1 VTSLA
6 PGARVHIV
14 GVGGAGM
21 SGLARLL
28 VEMGCDVSGSDT
40 VDSVVLVSLRD
51 AGVAIHAGHDASQ
64 GADAQI
70 VVWSPAIPENN
81 VELVAARNRGATLLT
96 RAQVLASLAQRQ
108 PVIGLTGTHGK
119 TTATSMLTLVLHAA
133 GRDDSRLLGAAVT
146 GLGENGHFGS
156 GSLVLE
162 VDESFGTFSLL
173 APFALGL
180 LNVESDHLD
189 HYVTVEALEG
199 EFAQLLART
208 TGPVVV
214 WSDDPGASR
223 VASRSGR
230 EVQLV
235 GTHDAAWIVDNV
247 TLAKRSASFTLTGP
261 NGALELILGVTGAH
275 NVANAAVVA
284 ALASALDVAPDA
296 IVTGLRAFAGAPRRF
311 EYLGQW
317 RGVDVYE
324 DYAHLPGEI
333 AATLAATRSMGY
345 QRVTAVFQPHR
356 VTRTLSLAQQLAAA
370 LEAADNIVIADIY
383 TSGEANPTG
392 VTGELVAR
400 HIHARRGAT
409 SAYGATFDD
418 VVNVLES
425 RHDQSDVVLLLGA
438 GDIAQVAQR
447 LSGGLS

>member
-1 VTSLA
+1 VNSLA

-21 SGLARLL
+21 SGLARFL
-28 VEMGCDVSGSDT
+28 VEMGCDVSGSDA
-40 VDSVVLVSLRD
+40 VESPVLDSLRD
-51 AGVAIHAGHDASQ
+51 AGVSVYVGHDASQ
-64 GADAQI
+64 GSDAQI
-70 VVWSPAIPENN
+70 VVCSPAVAPDN
-81 VELVAARNRGATLLT
+81 VELVTARARHASVLT
-96 RAQVLASLAQRQ
+96 RAQVLAPLAQRQ
-108 PVIGLTGTHGK
+108 PVIGLAGTHGK
-119 TTATSMLTLVLHAA
+119 TTATSMMSHVLHAA

-156 GSLVLE
+156 GSLILE

-173 APFALGL
+173 RPFALGL
-180 LNVESDHLD
+180 LNVEPDHLD
-189 HYVTVEALEG
+189 HYGTVEALEG
-199 EFAQLLART
+199 EFARLLART
-208 TGPVVV
+208 TGPVAV
-214 WSDDPGASR
+214 WSDDPGATR
-223 VASRSGR
+223 VASRSER
-230 EVQLV
+230 EVQFV

-247 TLAKRSASFTLTGP
+247 SLAKRSASFTLSGP
-261 NGALELILGVTGAH
+261 NGVLHLTLGVTGVH

-284 ALASALDVAPDA
+284 ALASTLDVADDA
-296 IVTGLRAFAGAPRRF
+296 IVKGLHAFAGAPRRF
-311 EYLGQW
+311 EYLGAW

-333 AATLAATRSMGY
+333 AATLAATRAIGY
-345 QRVTAVFQPHR
+345 ERVTAVFQPHR

-370 LEAADNIVIADIY
+370 LEGADNIVVADIY

-400 HIHARRGAT
+400 HIHARSGAT
-409 SAYGATFDD
+409 RAYGATFDD
-418 VVNVLES
+418 VVGVLES
-425 RHDQSDVVLLLGA
+425 LHDQSDVVLLLGA

>member
-1 VTSLA
+1 MTSLA
-6 PGARVHIV
+6 PGVRVHVV

-28 VEMGCDVSGSDT
+28 VEMGCGVSGSD
-40 VDSVVLVSLRD
+40 VVESPVLVSLRD
-51 AGVAIHAGHDASQ
+51 AGVVVTVGHDASN
-64 GADAQI
+64 GSDAQI
-70 VVWSPAIPENN
+70 IVFSPAIPESN
-81 VELVAARNRGATLLT
+81 VELVAARNRGASLLT
-96 RAQVLASLAQRQ
+96 RAQVLATLAQRQ

-119 TTATSMLTLVLHAA
+119 TTATSMLAHVLHAA

-146 GLGENGHFGS
+146 GLGENGHLGT

-173 APFALGL
+173 VPFALGL

-189 HYVTVEALEG
+189 HYGTVEALEA
-199 EFAQLLART
+199 EFAHLLART

-214 WSDDPGASR
+214 WGDDPGAAR

-230 EVQLV
+230 DVQLV
-235 GTHDAAWIVDNV
+235 GTRDAAWTVENV
-247 TLAKRSASFTLTGP
+247 TLDKRSASFRLTGP
-261 NGALELILGVTGAH
+261 IGALELCLGVTGAH

-284 ALASALDVAPDA
+284 ALASALGVAPDA
-296 IVTGLRAFAGAPRRF
+296 IATGLRAFCGAPRRF

-333 AATLAATRSMGY
+333 AATLAAARSIGY
-345 QRVTAVFQPHR
+345 ERVTAVFQPHR
-356 VTRTLSLAQQLAAA
+356 VTRTLSLAEPLAAA
-370 LEAADNIVIADIY
+370 LEGADNIVVADIY
-383 TSGEANPTG
+383 ASGEANPTG
-392 VTGELVAR
+392 ATGELVAR
-400 HIHARRGAT
+400 HIHARPGAT

-418 VVNVLES
+418 VLKVLES